1 MDTSFP
7 KNHKEGEY
15 FLYIY
20 KYKSA
25 FHIRVAQDLRSIE
38 DNYWRSFHRR
48 AFCAEE
54 CAELGLNHEF
64 LVKYFNATGG
74 YFSARMGINQNK
86 PMRSDP
92 SDCLTEEQKEHI
104 VRVRGYR
111 LKEAKELKH
120 RTWSDL
126 AVLRKRAR
134 AVLPSEIPTLV
145 SLYDKELYK

>member
-38 DNYWRSFHRR
+38 SNYWRSFHRR
-48 AFCAEE
+48 AYNAEE
-54 CAELGLNHEF
+54 CAALGLDHAF

-86 PMRSDP
+86 PMRYDP
-92 SDCLTEEQKEHI
+92 SDCLTTEQQEHI
-104 VRVRGYR
+104 ARVREYR
-111 LKEAKELKH
+111 LKDAKALKH

-126 AVLRKRAR
+126 ATLRKRAR
-134 AVLPSEIPTLV
+134 AILPSEIPTV
-145 SLYDKELYK
+145 FSPDIGGLYK